1 MSYAVVI
8 SREAKEDL
16 RSIYAYIAFNLRS
29 PRIRSPQTAQRPI
42 SRIKM
47 ATKGLNNFPKRHR
60 LANFE
65 PYRSRGLRIN
75 SCDNY
80 LIFYFTQESVKE
92 VLISRVLCAKRNIE
106 SALAN

>member
-29 PRIRSPQTAQRPI
+29 PQTAQRQI

-47 ATKGLNNFPKRHR
+47 AIKGLNNFPKRHR

-65 PYRSRGLRIN
+65 PYRSRGLRIK

-92 VLISRVLCAKRNIE
+92 VLISRVLYAKRNIE
-106 SALAN
+106 SAFAN